1 MLVELPGKVERALRT
16 AGALPAGANVA
27 TDDAGRMVLD
37 PAAGTVMIETAAG
50 GREVVDLPAGL
61 DVGNVER
68 VGMSLL
74 GDYPGLIEIAGIILL
89 MAMLGAIVL
98 ARRKVMADDEDRAA
112 MAAVLAQRGAGGAP

>member
-1 MLVELPGKVERALRT
+1 MVE
-16 AGALPAGANVA
+16 
-27 TDDAGRMVLD
+27 
-37 PAAGTVMIETAAG
+37 
-50 GREVVDLPAGL
+50 LPAGL
-61 DVGNVER
+61 GVGNVER

-112 MAAVLAQRGAGGAP
+112 MAAKIARRGTGGGP